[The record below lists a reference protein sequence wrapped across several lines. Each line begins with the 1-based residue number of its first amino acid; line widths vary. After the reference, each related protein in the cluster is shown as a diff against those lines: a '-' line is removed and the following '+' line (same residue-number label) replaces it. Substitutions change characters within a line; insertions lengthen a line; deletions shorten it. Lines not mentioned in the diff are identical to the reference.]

1 MKEIYVHTLRYHY
14 QGRGN
19 RASRIMFPIS
29 YGPFKDDESA
39 WEWVRQSGI
48 THSTKLMSVPAADN
62 VRFPDNLLLGNTDQG
77 HTSFSGVQAQQGAA
91 L

>member
-29 YGPFKDDESA
+29 YGPFKDEDTA

-48 THSTKLMSVPAADN
+48 TRATKLMSAPAAEN
-62 VRFPDNLLLGNTDQG
+62 IK
-77 HTSFSGVQAQQGAA
+77 FSDGLPSVKKDGELAGFTGVQAQQGAA